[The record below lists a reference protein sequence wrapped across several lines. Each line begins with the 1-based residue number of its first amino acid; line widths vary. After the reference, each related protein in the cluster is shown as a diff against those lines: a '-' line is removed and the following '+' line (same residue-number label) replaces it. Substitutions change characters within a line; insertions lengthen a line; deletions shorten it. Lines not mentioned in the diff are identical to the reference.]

1 VFEGETQHHAGQ
13 RSWPA
18 LGSRSI
24 PPRVLF
30 TGPRRTTGV
39 NVKVRVAASAV
50 LAAAVTL
57 AASGCT
63 LTAYQATLAHYEPSD
78 GVSASVGSLDIRNIL
93 VVSADGSVGNLIMTV
108 INTGTEDVA
117 LGVQPGAGG
126 VTQTVRVPAGSTVS
140 LGAGT
145 ADAATGGTV
154 SPTSTTHPIT
164 TQGSASTTPS
174 TTVAA
179 ATGTPTATAP
189 TTTGPSPSSTSTPGS
204 TPPAVPSP
212 AGARKALPLSG
223 FHTQPGDL
231 VSLYFQYGTAEGVI
245 TSVPVL
251 DGRIGHYRAF
261 VS

>member
-1 VFEGETQHHAGQ
+1 MLGHVFEGETQRVAVSHSLSRRLRFHLEHGTPPNRAGKTSMSTAFPPRARNAVRPETGVRDSGTEYPT
-13 RSWPA
+13 RSA
-18 LGSRSI
+18 YGLAAAGVQDSGTESRTI

-140 LGAGT
+140 LGTGT
-145 ADAATGGTV
+145 ADAATGSTV
-154 SPTSTTHPIT
+154 SPTST
-164 TQGSASTTPS
+164 
-174 TTVAA
+174 
-179 ATGTPTATAP
+179 
-189 TTTGPSPSSTSTPGS
+189 
-204 TPPAVPSP
+204 
-212 AGARKALPLSG
+212 
-223 FHTQPGDL
+223 
-231 VSLYFQYGTAEGVI
+231 
-245 TSVPVL
+245 
-251 DGRIGHYRAF
+251 
-261 VS
+261 